1 VLTGTRWYLNSFVDA
16 PGLIRTPGA
25 AYPYPIPC
33 GLRMTGNQ
41 HTEINNQLRTLPKT
55 AQSIVPSLSK
65 SLGSGISVELPE

>member
-41 HTEINNQLRTLPKT
+41 HTEINNPLRTLPENCPIHCPI
-55 AQSIVPSLSK
+55 IVEIV
-65 SLGSGISVELPE
+65 GEQDIG